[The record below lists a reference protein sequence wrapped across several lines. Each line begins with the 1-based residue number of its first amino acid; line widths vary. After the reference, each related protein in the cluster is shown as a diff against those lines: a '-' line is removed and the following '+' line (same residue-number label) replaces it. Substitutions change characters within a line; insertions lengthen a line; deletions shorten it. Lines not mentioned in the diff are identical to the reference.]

1 MKKTYLTTL
10 LFSLLISPTL
20 LNAQLIE
27 YAIEDKGTFCYV
39 LNNGTI
45 TTVSTPVRVG
55 TFAFRHQV
63 STNQKR
69 AEIDDCSWH
78 AYDAKGN
85 VYWYGASY
93 YLPSASFG
101 DDINSYVT
109 QFRFSNIP
117 EGSSSVQNCTTRAC
131 GQGGGE
137 SGSGH
142 HLKVNNKQWEFT
154 LRHQDPNCEPCR
166 GSVTQKFFFG
176 AIATNTWTDFV
187 MQAKWSH
194 NTDGFLKVWK
204 QVNDGGYELVLDYQG
219 RTWYDK
225 YAEGSNRQGQDV
237 KAPNYTVGL
246 YYSNKTDTRTMFT
259 DEIRVYRQETGVDGF
274 SMVRP
279 DQYNIECEEEAAPD
293 APADFSGIPTGT
305 RQITLSWTDDG
316 KAKTGYFIER
326 KEAGTAFIFI
336 TQADKA
342 STSYMDYD
350 VMDGNTYTYQISSY
364 NCFGT
369 SSPTQ
374 SAEIQLEKDQTV
386 SLEVHSATANITLGS
401 YGPANAI
408 DGKLNTYWLAEG
420 KDQWL
425 QLEFKD
431 YAKISRINIG
441 FIHGN
446 NREYEFSIDTSMDG
460 IDWSRLGDFKSSGT
474 SALPEEYETETV
486 DAKFVRFITGKS
498 SVDEFTWLAEIE
510 VRGIVTTSVENTAN
524 LQRDIFKIRQ
534 SQSDKRLEI
543 HFNENVFPNSTVYV
557 YNLAGQQ
564 VGADKTTQNPHYFN
578 TSGFIPGIYLLK
590 IQGMLNI
597 AVQKVWIK

>member
-1 MKKTYLTTL
+1 MIKIFLTTL
-10 LFSLLISPTL
+10 FSSLLAYPLL

-27 YAIEDKGTFCYV
+27 YALEDKGTFCYI

-93 YLPSASFG
+93 YLPSASFS

-117 EGSSSVQNCTTRAC
+117 EGSSSVQNCTTRNC

-142 HLKVNNKQWEFT
+142 HLKVNNQLWEFT
-154 LRHQDPNCEPCR
+154 LRHQDPNCEPCK
-166 GSVTQKFFFG
+166 GSISQKFFFG
-176 AIATNTWTDFV
+176 GIATNTWTDFV

-316 KAKTGYFIER
+316 KDKTGYFIER
-326 KEAGTAFIFI
+326 KEAGTVFNFI
-336 TQADKA
+336 TQVDKA
-342 STSYMDYD
+342 STSFTDYD

-364 NCFGT
+364 NCFG
-369 SSPTQ
+369 SSTPSPSVEVQLKKDHTVLL
-374 SAEIQLEKDQTV
+374 EISSV
-386 SLEVHSATANITLGS
+386 TASTILGN
-401 YGPANAI
+401 YGPANAV

-420 KDQWL
+420 IDEWL
-425 QLEFKD
+425 QLELKEF
-431 YAKISRINIG
+431 AKISRINVA

-446 NREYEFSIDTSMDG
+446 NREYEFSIDTSWDG
-460 IDWSRLGDFKSSGT
+460 TEWSRLGEFKSSGT
-474 SALPEEYETETV
+474 STILEEYETEAV
-486 DAKFVRFITGKS
+486 EAKYVRFITGTNT
-498 SVDEFTWLAEIE
+498 VDDLTWLAEIE
-510 VRGIVTTSVENTAN
+510 VRGMITTSVESKVNS
-524 LQRDIFKIRQ
+524 LRDVFQVRRSSSKNKLEVVINDESFQNATLYTYNILGILVKSEKINCNPY
-534 SQSDKRLEI
+534 
-543 HFNENVFPNSTVYV
+543 HF
-557 YNLAGQQ
+557 A
-564 VGADKTTQNPHYFN
+564 
-578 TSGFIPGIYLLK
+578 TSGIAPGVYLMRLK
-590 IQGMLNI
+590 TENRDAVAKVRIQ
-597 AVQKVWIK
+597 